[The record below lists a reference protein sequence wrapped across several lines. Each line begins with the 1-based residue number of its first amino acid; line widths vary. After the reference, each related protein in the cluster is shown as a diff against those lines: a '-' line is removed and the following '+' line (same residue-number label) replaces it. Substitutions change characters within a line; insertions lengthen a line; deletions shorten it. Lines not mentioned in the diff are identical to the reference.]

1 MLLPMVT
8 TAVLAYF
15 QDLWDQPNAEEP
27 IVQML
32 TEQAFWMAR
41 YGIIGALFAV
51 VIHRSILLDER
62 VSLSRWFFRLSK
74 REITFTGWS
83 FFIGGGMWLMFAIGI
98 ALSMAI
104 AIPFASWCSN
114 QFSRIGETQPWL
126 ENLGETIRLS
136 RLHWHSDK
144 IFSVIF
150 FSFPQLVAGWK
161 RETSSA
167 RVERGPSQ
175 AARSASTEVPPP
187 SRPSHAPTSG
197 DYVPTLISFTLP
209 GWHGRAALDCAR

>member
-1 MLLPMVT
+1 
-8 TAVLAYF
+8 
-15 QDLWDQPNAEEP
+15 
-27 IVQML
+27 
-32 TEQAFWMAR
+32 
-41 YGIIGALFAV
+41 
-51 VIHRSILLDER
+51 
-62 VSLSRWFFRLSK
+62 
-74 REITFTGWS
+74 
-83 FFIGGGMWLMFAIGI
+83 MFAIGI

-175 AARSASTEVPPP
+175 AARSASTEVPLRPARLTRLHQATMFQLLFLSHSQAGMEEQP
-187 SRPSHAPTSG
+187 STARVEGAAFPISSRAGFLVGLGQFEERIRPEHALKSLRAGEPLEDG
-197 DYVPTLISFTLP
+197 RLFDEVLGCAHAGY
-209 GWHGRAALDCAR
+209 HGKSPWRNDQAR